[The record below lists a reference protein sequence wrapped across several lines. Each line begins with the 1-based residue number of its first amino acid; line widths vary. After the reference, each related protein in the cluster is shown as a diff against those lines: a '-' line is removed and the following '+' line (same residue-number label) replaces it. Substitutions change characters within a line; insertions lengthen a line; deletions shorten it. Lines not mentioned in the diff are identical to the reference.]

1 MGLMMGNYDRN
12 DREADPRGERVA
24 VYVENYMAEH
34 PGLSLGELAFRIK
47 ADKRDLFRLVNDRSC
62 GWRLEDK
69 LAAYFGTDLVDAI
82 FRPIVGDGR
91 SQREIQLEQELA
103 AVSARRE
110 ALERDR
116 QSRRGPAN
124 APEAVVRL
132 GALEGGSADV

>member
-1 MGLMMGNYDRN
+1 MGTYDRI
-12 DREADPRGERVA
+12 DSKPDSRGARVA
-24 VYVENYMAEH
+24 EFVELYLADH
-34 PGLSLGELAFRIK
+34 KGLSLGELAFRLK
-47 ADKRDLFRLVNDRSC
+47 SDKRDLYRLLNDKSC
-62 GWRLEDK
+62 GWRLEDA
-69 LAAYFGTDLVDAI
+69 LAAYFGVEFVDFI
-82 FRPIVGDGR
+82 FKTIIGNGR
-91 SQREIQLEQELA
+91 STREIQLEQELA

>member
-1 MGLMMGNYDRN
+1 MNVQN
-12 DREADPRGERVA
+12 DREPEPRGERVA
-24 VYVENYMAEH
+24 RYLDEYMQSH
-34 PGLSLGELAFRIK
+34 PGLSLGELAFRLK
-47 ADKRDLFRLVNDRSC
+47 VDKRDLFRLTNDRSC
-62 GWRLEDK
+62 GWRMEDK
-69 LAAYFGTDLVDAI
+69 LVQYFGPDLIDAVFSPLI
-82 FRPIVGDGR
+82 RNGR

-132 GALEGGSADV
+132 GAREGGSADV